1 MAAVAPAPPLSVRGT
16 WRALRIPTGHDILFS
31 AKAALAA
38 SLCLLIGFSQ
48 HLENPYWSALTV
60 YVLVGQPEA
69 GAIRSK
75 AVFRLVGT
83 LVGGVISILLGMA
96 FASNVGAL
104 LIASIIA
111 ILITY
116 YPKTLDRTPTSYTWF
131 SAPLT
136 IAVIAVTQAPVPGT
150 IFMSAMTRMAEI
162 SLAILMVGL
171 VDSAIAP
178 RTAMPAFV
186 RTMTDWRDRASDWA
200 GAALAPDASAA
211 LPARQERRL
220 GLHKL
225 AGLLVPLDGLAVQ
238 LPYDIVPRPPARR
251 EMRLIRLTIAHLIA
265 HFGSAN
271 IWVEAARCGSAGAE
285 AFETLVRETRD
296 WLLDRHALDDP
307 ALLDHAACG
316 EQLSE
321 RLAAFET
328 HMALA
333 QDDDTLV
340 RAVTL
345 LRLVDLVE
353 HWSRME
359 KALHAIATGTAL
371 PRPLAIAARRAK
383 PVRSTDFLLGL
394 LDIVPLALALTLCA
408 ALWYFTTW
416 TASIAAM
423 VFVFISLGF
432 VIGTPGALQ
441 AANGITVWISGTSVA
456 ALVYQFVVLPR
467 VTAFP
472 VLLGVLL
479 VVLFPLGLLA
489 AMSPAGVLMLANG
502 FAFLGLQSAYTADA
516 NVTLE
521 LLFGSLAGCFIA
533 AAALHLC
540 RFDRGRF
547 QARRL
552 ELGLREDLID
562 LARSRRIP
570 VRDRFLS
577 LSVDRMALYY
587 GIVDALP
594 PADPLHR
601 ADLIDTFRTA
611 ANLLRMRLWESSLS
625 DNTAASVRI
634 VRAGFAALCE
644 GQRESNREQL
654 LGQVRVACRAAL
666 AENAGPVRTQMLAA
680 LVGLRLSLTA
690 PPAFPHEG
698 EQDE

>member
-1 MAAVAPAPPLSVRGT
+1 MAAAAPAPPLSVRGT
-16 WRALRIPTGHDILFS
+16 WRALRIPTGHDVLFS

-104 LIASIIA
+104 LIASIIM
-111 ILITY
+111 ILVTY
-116 YPKTLDRTPTSYTWF
+116 YPKTIDRTPTSYTWF

-136 IAVIAVTQAPVPGT
+136 IAVIAITQAPVPGT
-150 IFMSAMTRMAEI
+150 IFAFAMTRMAEI
-162 SLAILMVGL
+162 ALAILMVGL

-178 RTAMPAFV
+178 RSAMPAFV
-186 RTMTDWRDRASDWA
+186 RTMTEWRDRASEWA

-211 LPARQERRL
+211 IAARQERRL

-225 AGLLVPLDGLAVQ
+225 AGLLVPLDGLVVQ
-238 LPYDIVPRPPARR
+238 LPYDIVPYPPGRR

-271 IWVEAARCGSAGAE
+271 IWVDAARCSSHGAE
-285 AFETLVRETRD
+285 AFEALVQETRD
-296 WLLDRHALDDP
+296 WLLERHALDDP
-307 ALLDHAACG
+307 AILEHAMRG
-316 EQLSE
+316 EGLSE

-359 KALHAIATGTAL
+359 QTLYAVATSKAL
-371 PRPLAIAARRAK
+371 PRPLAIAAKQAK
-383 PVRSTDFLLGL
+383 PIRSTDFLLGL
-394 LDIVPLALALTLCA
+394 VDMVPLALALTLCA

-441 AANGITVWISGTSVA
+441 AANGITVWITGTSVM
-456 ALVYQFVVLPR
+456 ALVYQFLVLPR
-467 VTAFP
+467 VTAFQ

-502 FAFLGLQSAYTADA
+502 FAFLGLQSAYTADP

-540 RFDRGRF
+540 RFDRDRF
-547 QARRL
+547 HARRL
-552 ELGLREDLID
+552 EIGLRQDLID
-562 LARSRRIP
+562 IARNRRVP
-570 VRDRFLS
+570 DRDRFLS

-594 PADPLHR
+594 AADPLHR
-601 ADLIDTFRTA
+601 ADLVDTFRTA
-611 ANLLRMRLWESSLS
+611 ANLLRMRLRESAVS
-625 DNTAASVRI
+625 DDTAAAART
-634 VRAGFAALCE
+634 VRAGFSALCE
-644 GQRESNREQL
+644 GQAEPGREQL
-654 LGQVRVACRAAL
+654 LGQVGVACRAAL
-666 AENAGPVRTQMLAA
+666 AEPPGPARTQMLAG

-690 PPAFPHEG
+690 PPAFAQEG
-698 EQDE
+698 QTA